1 MSALSQP
8 VVQRSGIERRTRVRV
23 ISTICLVIIVCG
35 LVLLSAM
42 VGQYRVEAA
51 DVIKIVFGR
60 SATDAMA
67 ESVLWQIRF
76 PRIVLGLL
84 VGASLAVAGAV
95 MQALFSNRSLNPV
108 SLACHR
114 GRLWGH
120 RS

>member
-60 SATDAMA
+60 SPLTPWPSRCCGRSAF
-67 ESVLWQIRF
+67 R
-76 PRIVLGLL
+76 
-84 VGASLAVAGAV
+84 
-95 MQALFSNRSLNPV
+95 ALF
-108 SLACHR
+108 LAC
-114 GRLWGH
+114 
-120 RS
+120 